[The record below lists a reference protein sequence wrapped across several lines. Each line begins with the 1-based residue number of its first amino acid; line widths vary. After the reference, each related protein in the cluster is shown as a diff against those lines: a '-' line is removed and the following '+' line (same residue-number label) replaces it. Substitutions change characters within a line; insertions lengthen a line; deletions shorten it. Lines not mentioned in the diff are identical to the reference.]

1 MDNIVMHKFSVGQ
14 TVNLIPRVLRS
25 AAVGEYEIL
34 HLMPAPDADP
44 ETPRYRI
51 KNVAE
56 KNARVPTKTNLTL
69 SIRSGPLFSSPK
81 QLGAVIQKN
90 LPSARCRKSFFCG

>member
-14 TVNLIPRVLRS
+14 AVNLIPRVLHSS
-25 AAVGEYEIL
+25 AAGEYEIR
-34 HLMPAPDADP
+34 HLMSALDTDP

-56 KNARVPTKTNLTL
+56 KHERVASESDLT
-69 SIRSGPLFSSPK
+69 PWNP
-81 QLGAVIQKN
+81 
-90 LPSARCRKSFFCG
+90 

>member
-14 TVNLIPRVLRS
+14 AVNLIPRVLHS
-25 AAVGEYEIL
+25 AAVGEYEIRRL
-34 HLMPAPDADP
+34 IPATDTDP

-56 KNARVPTKTNLTL
+56 KHERVASESDLTP
-69 SIRSGPLFSSPK
+69 SNRSDSVFS
-81 QLGAVIQKN
+81 
-90 LPSARCRKSFFCG
+90 

>member
-1 MDNIVMHKFSVGQ
+1 MDNIVMHKFSVEQ

-25 AAVGEYEIL
+25 AAAGEYEIL

-56 KNARVPTKTNLTL
+56 KHERVASESDLTL
-69 SIRSGPLFSSPK
+69 SNRSGTVFS
-81 QLGAVIQKN
+81 
-90 LPSARCRKSFFCG
+90 

>member
-14 TVNLIPRVLRS
+14 TVNLIPRVLHS
-25 AAVGEYEIL
+25 AAAGEYQIR

-51 KNVAE
+51 KNIAE
-56 KNARVPTKTNLTL
+56 KHERVASESDLTL
-69 SIRSGPLFSSPK
+69 SNRSGSVFS
-81 QLGAVIQKN
+81 
-90 LPSARCRKSFFCG
+90 

>member
-14 TVNLIPRVLRS
+14 SVNLISRVVHW
-25 AAVGEYEIL
+25 AAAGEYEIR
-34 HLMPAPDADP
+34 HLIPASDTEP

-56 KNARVPTKTNLTL
+56 KHERVASESDLTPPNRSDSVL
-69 SIRSGPLFSSPK
+69 S
-81 QLGAVIQKN
+81 
-90 LPSARCRKSFFCG
+90 

>member
-25 AAVGEYEIL
+25 AAGGEYEIR

-51 KNVAE
+51 KNIAE
-56 KNARVPTKTNLTL
+56 KHERIASESDLTL
-69 SIRSGPLFSSPK
+69 SNRSGTVFS
-81 QLGAVIQKN
+81 
-90 LPSARCRKSFFCG
+90 